1 MKKYIA
7 IAVLLAAGSVFAS
20 AEIINL
26 TPGKTVTGVTGGTIN
41 ENRPFDGADNYTAD
55 DLKSI
60 IDVITDP
67 TQAGWYTGVGQGQN
81 YSSDVTLT
89 ETGFDFV
96 CRSGVS
102 YEYVLAFV
110 EAPTDTKALT
120 MSFTSTYNVS
130 ASIWTFNKETEAI
143 SLLLGPTQSKAN
155 QTFTATTVEDLDLG
169 EEDMIVFAWSSSA
182 KGGANKADKISVTGV
197 SMTATTIPEPSAFG
211 LLAGLGALALV
222 GTRRRRR

>member
-1 MKKYIA
+1 MKKYIS

-26 TPGKTVTGVTGGTIN
+26 NPGETVTGVTGGTIN
-41 ENRPFDGADNYTAD
+41 ANRPFDGASNYTAD

-67 TQAGWYTGVGQGQN
+67 TRAGWYTGVGQGQN

-89 ETGFDFV
+89 ETGFDFA

-110 EAPTDTKALT
+110 EAPTDTEALT

-143 SLLLGPTQSKAN
+143 SLLLGRTASTAN
-155 QTFTATTVEDLDLG
+155 QTFTATVEDLDLG
-169 EEDMIVFAWSSSA
+169 EEDMIVFAWSGSA
-182 KGGANKADKISVTGV
+182 EGGTSGGTKISVTGV

-222 GTRRRRR
+222 GTRRRRRA

>member
-26 TPGKTVTGVTGGTIN
+26 NPGKTVTGVTGGTIN
-41 ENRPFDGADNYTAD
+41 ANRPFDGANNYTAD

-67 TQAGWYTGVGQGQN
+67 TQAGWYTGVGQGATG

-89 ETGFDFV
+89 ETGFNFL

-110 EAPTDTKALT
+110 EAPTDTEALT
-120 MSFTSTYNVS
+120 MSFTSNYNVS

-143 SLLLGPTQSKAN
+143 SLLLGRTASTAN
-155 QTFTATTVEDLDLG
+155 QTFTATVEDLDLG
-169 EEDMIVFAWSSSA
+169 EEDMIVFAWSGSA
-182 KGGANKADKISVTGV
+182 VGGTSLATKISVTGV